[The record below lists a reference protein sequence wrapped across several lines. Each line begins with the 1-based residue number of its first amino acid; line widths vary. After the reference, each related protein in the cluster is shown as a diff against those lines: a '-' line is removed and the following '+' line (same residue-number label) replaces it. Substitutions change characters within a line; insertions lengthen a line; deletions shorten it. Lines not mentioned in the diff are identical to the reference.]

1 MGTPVADA
9 GPWGVLPSVALV
21 DVIDGAAAVVLV
33 VEEGVGACAGVGVG
47 GVEGGV
53 VGAWLG
59 VAVVGCGVGSEGAC
73 CPEQSVSAR
82 IGREER
88 MMALRRVTGCFG
100 IFIR

>member
-9 GPWGVLPSVALV
+9 GPGGVLPSVALV

-59 VAVVGCGVGSEGAC
+59 VAFVGCGVGSEVAC

>member
-1 MGTPVADA
+1 M
-9 GPWGVLPSVALV
+9 ALV
-21 DVIDGAAAVVLV
+21 DVIDGAAAAVLV
-33 VEEGVGACAGVGVG
+33 VEEGVGACVGVGVG

-59 VAVVGCGVGSEGAC
+59 VAVVGCGVGSEVAC
-73 CPEQSVSAR
+73 CPEQAVSAR

>member
-9 GPWGVLPSVALV
+9 GPGGVLPSVALV

-59 VAVVGCGVGSEGAC
+59 VAVVGCGVGSEVAC

>member
-1 MGTPVADA
+1 MAR
-9 GPWGVLPSVALV
+9 V
-21 DVIDGAAAVVLV
+21 DVIDGPTAAVLV
-33 VEEGVGACAGVGVG
+33 VEEGVGVG

-53 VGAWLG
+53 LGAWLG
-59 VAVVGCGVGSEGAC
+59 GAVVGCGVGSEVAC
-73 CPEQSVSAR
+73 CPEQAVSAR

>member
-1 MGTPVADA
+1 
-9 GPWGVLPSVALV
+9 VALV
-21 DVIDGAAAVVLV
+21 DVIDGPTAAVLV
-33 VEEGVGACAGVGVG
+33 VEERVGACVGVGVG

-53 VGAWLG
+53 LGAWLG
-59 VAVVGCGVGSEGAC
+59 GAVVGCGVGSEVAC
-73 CPEQSVSAR
+73 CPEQAVSAR

>member
-9 GPWGVLPSVALV
+9 GPGGVLPSVALV

-59 VAVVGCGVGSEGAC
+59 VAVVGCGVGSEVAC
-73 CPEQSVSAR
+73 CPKQSVSAR